1 MRRIRPPLLSI
12 AGFDPTAGAGVLLDT
27 AVFRRFGFPGLGIIT
42 TVTVQNTQGVRAFCC
57 LSAPSVLSQYRALAR
72 DVSIGGLKVGML
84 GCGNNISPVAEIL
97 AANKRVPR
105 VLDPVLRS
113 SSGKRLLQKEAI
125 PRLLPAF
132 KGMISVVTPN
142 IDEARALSGGRA
154 DTLER
159 MKEAARQISDAFGSP
174 AVVKGGHMSKTA
186 VNVLYDGGRFYLF
199 EKRKVRKDVHGTGCF
214 FSSTLLCLLAMG
226 NPLVEAVRVSTD
238 ITHEAIRNAVRLGK
252 GRSMISPAT
261 LAGPLFINFRRISR
275 QAAPRRSAHRP
286 GR

>member
-1 MRRIRPPLLSI
+1 MRGIRPPLLSI

-42 TVTVQNTQGVRAFCC
+42 AVTVQNSQGVRAFSC
-57 LSAPSVLSQYRALAR
+57 LGEPSVLSQYRALAR
-72 DVSIGGLKVGML
+72 DVSIGGIKVGML
-84 GCGNNISPVAEIL
+84 GCGSNIPPVAEIL

-105 VLDPVLRS
+105 VVDPVLRS
-113 SSGKRLLQKEAI
+113 SSGKRLLEKEAI
-125 PRLLPAF
+125 PRLISGF

-142 IDEARALSGGRA
+142 MDEATSLSCVQA

-159 MKEAARQISDAFGSP
+159 MKEAARKISDALGSP

-214 FSSTLLCLLAMG
+214 FSSTLLSLLAMG
-226 NPLVEAVRVSTD
+226 HPLVEAVRVTTD
-238 ITHEAIRNAVRLGK
+238 ITHEAIRNAVLLGK

-261 LAGPLFINFRRISR
+261 LAGPPFIDFRRISR
-275 QAAPRRSAHRP
+275 RAAPRRSVHRP